1 MFTIEKNVKF
11 ELWNFTRV
19 TSLWKILITKN
30 SNYPSKHSSWWGRL
44 EDVLKTSFVFV
55 FRRCPDQDECICL
68 SHSSSE
74 DVFKILVLAIR
85 LQDVFK
91 TFSRRLQD
99 IFVFKTSSRRLQNV
113 FKTSAKTSSR
123 HLQDVLQGYLQD
135 VLKTYR
141 QVKLFA

>member
-1 MFTIEKNVKF
+1 MFTIKKNVKF
-11 ELWNFTRV
+11 ELWNFTPV

-55 FRRCPDQDECICL
+55 FRRRLDQDECICL

-91 TFSRRLQD
+91 TF
-99 IFVFKTSSRRLQNV
+99 FVFKISSRRLQNV
-113 FKTSAKTSSR
+113 FRTSAKTSSR
-123 HLQDVLQGYLQD
+123 HLQDVLRGYLQD
-135 VLKTYR
+135 VLKTYH